1 MAASPLDI
9 SVAEFET
16 TIAFFHHEADAL
28 HAAGVEFDDVR
39 LSYDDF
45 KVSCHGTGGS
55 NRVRFLTIAC

>member
-1 MAASPLDI
+1 MAGKHVLTYFDAAARAAPVRI
-9 SVAEFET
+9 
-16 TIAFFHHEADAL
+16 AL